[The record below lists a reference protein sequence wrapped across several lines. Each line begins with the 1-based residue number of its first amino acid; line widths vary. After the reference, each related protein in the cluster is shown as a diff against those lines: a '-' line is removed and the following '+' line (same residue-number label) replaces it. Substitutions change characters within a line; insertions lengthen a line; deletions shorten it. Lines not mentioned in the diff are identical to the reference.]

1 MTLIIYTTLHFP
13 PVLIKEKVTVAVTGA
28 LSGAVLLTAI
38 NSQLG
43 SIGYTIAI
51 EYAFFVF
58 FGLTTF
64 SIVAALAAHHLRH
77 IKHDHLALATER
89 GTRVVFVLAIVGLL
103 AGAWLVSAS
112 AGLPG

>member
-1 MTLIIYTTLHFP
+1 MQCASWGGLSSY
-13 PVLIKEKVTVAVTGA
+13 LIKEKVTVAITGA

-64 SIVAALAAHHLRH
+64 VIVTALAAQHFRH
-77 IKHDHLALATER
+77 IKRDGLAVATER
-89 GTRVVFVLAIVGLL
+89 ATRVVFLLAILGLL
-103 AGAWLVSAS
+103 A
-112 AGLPG
+112 

>member
-1 MTLIIYTTLHFP
+1 MQCASWGGLSSY
-13 PVLIKEKVTVAVTGA
+13 LIKEKVTVAVTGA

-58 FGLTTF
+58 FGLSTF
-64 SIVAALAAHHLRH
+64 SIIAALTAEHFRH
-77 IKHDHLALATER
+77 IKRAHMAIATER
-89 GTRVVFVLAIVGLL
+89 ATRAIFLLAIVGLL
-103 AGAWLVSAS
+103 AGAWYVATS
-112 AGLPG
+112 PGTGR